1 MTKPFK
7 MFGPVFGLVH
17 SCVLVVSSAFS
28 IFFLFFFGR
37 VLVHILAA
45 RRQFELNKM
54 FGRVFGHS
62 LDVGRQFDFF

>member
-17 SCVLVVSSAFS
+17 SFVLVVSSAFS
-28 IFFLFFFGR
+28 VFFGR

-54 FGRVFGHS
+54 FGLVFGHN